1 MVRYTDCNTTAVK
14 APHTPSR
21 HKGSSCSHSKISPV
35 PDHSSIMSVAIV
47 PQACD
52 NIFSSPTTLDTHLFR
67 LNMHL
72 LCVTWGYQKFVGP
85 FLVEDTVTQQAFT
98 PAQLRFIYKECK
110 VLPVIRHHS
119 VLGIWVGS
127 TCTRECRHAFF
138 G

>member
-1 MVRYTDCNTTAVK
+1 
-14 APHTPSR
+14 
-21 HKGSSCSHSKISPV
+21 
-35 PDHSSIMSVAIV
+35 MSVAIF

-52 NIFSSPTTLDTHLFR
+52 NIFSSPTTLDTHLLR